1 MDDNSVD
8 SVRLKSV
15 GHNSVDRDKLKDFVE
30 RIERLDEDKDAITTD
45 IREVYGEAKAVG
57 FDTKILRRVIALR
70 KMDRDE
76 RLEQETLIDLYLSAL
91 GML

>member
-1 MDDNSVD
+1 MAEGA
-8 SVRLKSV
+8 
-15 GHNSVDRDKLKDFVE
+15 GHNSVDRDRLKNFVE
-30 RIERLDEDKDAITTD
+30 RVERLTEEKDVIATD
-45 IREVYGEAKAVG
+45 IREVYGEAKATG

-76 RLEQETLIDLYLSAL
+76 REEQETVLDLYLSAL

>member
-1 MDDNSVD
+1 MSKDDGASPA
-8 SVRLKSV
+8 
-15 GHNSVDRDKLKDFVE
+15 GHNSVDRDRLKNFVE
-30 RIERLDEDKDAITTD
+30 RIENLAGEKDALAND
-45 IREVYGEAKAVG
+45 IREVYGEAKATG

>member
-1 MDDNSVD
+1 MAEGA
-8 SVRLKSV
+8 
-15 GHNSVDRDKLKDFVE
+15 GHNSVDRDRLKNFVE
-30 RIERLDEDKDAITTD
+30 RVERLAEEKDAIATD
-45 IREVYGEAKAVG
+45 IREVYGEAKGVG

-76 RLEQETLIDLYLSAL
+76 RAEQEAVLDLYLSAL